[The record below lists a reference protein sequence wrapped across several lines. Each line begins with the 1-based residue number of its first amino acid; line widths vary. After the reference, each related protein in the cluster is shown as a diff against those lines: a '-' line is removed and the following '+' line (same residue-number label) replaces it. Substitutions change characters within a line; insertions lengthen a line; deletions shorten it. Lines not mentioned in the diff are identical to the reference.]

1 MRLDYL
7 LSRAKVQVL
16 EALCFEALRFNEASF
31 TKQLFSHQGMLNNT
45 YIRNCALG
53 HIVETEGIL
62 SQFLEKIEG
71 KRWKDRIGLVAQVVR
86 ALH

>member
-1 MRLDYL
+1 
-7 LSRAKVQVL
+7 
-16 EALCFEALRFNEASF
+16 
-31 TKQLFSHQGMLNNT
+31 MLNNT

-53 HIVETEGIL
+53 HIVETEEVL